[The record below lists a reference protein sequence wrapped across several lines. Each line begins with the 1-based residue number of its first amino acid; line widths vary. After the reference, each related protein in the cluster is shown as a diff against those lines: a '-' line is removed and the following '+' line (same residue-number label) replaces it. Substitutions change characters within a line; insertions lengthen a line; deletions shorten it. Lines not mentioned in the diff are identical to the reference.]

1 VYRSGCARCD
11 RRLNGAGDDGGGT
24 PDVQAC
30 VRLCTTRSIAA
41 AAVESGGAVV
51 LSPVVQYEY

>member
-1 VYRSGCARCD
+1 MALEVEDVAGRD
-11 RRLNGAGDDGGGT
+11 RDDGGGT

-30 VRLCTTRSIAA
+30 VRLCSTRSIAA

-51 LSPVVQYEY
+51 LAPVVQYEY